1 MKTCIVLR
9 GFYGISLQCIH
20 SVAQGDIKV
29 PLAENLCFETT
40 GLGGTCSQ
48 LCLERNRLVFGVR
61 LPYGTGDREEMRFFQ
76 PMSHT
81 RFKQPAGN

>member
-40 GLGGTCSQ
+40 GLGGQEEHAASCVWKGTDLSLVLGCPMA
-48 LCLERNRLVFGVR
+48 LEIER
-61 LPYGTGDREEMRFFQ
+61 
-76 PMSHT
+76 
-81 RFKQPAGN
+81 K